1 MNQQDA
7 ETDSTPVDDMLM
19 KLCVHVFDERADD
32 CDAVHSALLIM
43 VHVLEKDEAVW
54 LQHVIRFGLG
64 SCYRHARVYTVE
76 QVYSYVLINWSK
88 RPMAAVAPVKKRKS
102 SK

>member
-7 ETDSTPVDDMLM
+7 ETDSAPVDDMLM

-43 VHVLEKDEAVW
+43 VHVLEKDETVW
-54 LQHVIRFGLG
+54 LQHVIRFGLWLILPT
-64 SCYRHARVYTVE
+64 RVYTVE
-76 QVYSYVLINWSK
+76 QVYSYVFISWSR
-88 RPMAAVAPVKKRKS
+88 RPMAAVAPVTKRKS
-102 SK
+102 SR